1 LGSSGWR
8 TAEANP
14 DADPLEDGAPEA
26 ADPPQYGRRLHVDDD
41 PGFNEFMFG
50 WDWVEPDRE
59 VRLESAAIRG
69 R

>member
-1 LGSSGWR
+1 MAARLR
-8 TAEANP
+8 P
-14 DADPLEDGAPEA
+14 
-26 ADPPQYGRRLHVDDD
+26 ADPPRCGRRTHVGFD
-41 PGFNEFMFG
+41 PDFCEFMFG